1 MAFNQFTNLDFNDL
15 RTQIK
20 NYLRSS
26 SSFTD
31 FDFEG
36 SNFSVLIDTLAY
48 NSYITSYNT
57 NMAVNE
63 SFIDSAT
70 LRENVVSL
78 ARNIGY
84 VPRSKKSAIARI
96 TFSIDIT
103 GKPVQTVKLHK
114 GIVAVGSVQGGNY
127 IFSIPDDITATP
139 NSSGIVTF
147 ENISIYEGTY
157 LTKTFKV
164 NDSLPDQ
171 KYIIPNESIDTST
184 VRVTVKSNVTE
195 NYVPYT
201 NIFDVNKDSR
211 LFLIQ
216 EIEDEKYQIIFGD
229 NTLGKKPADGSTIE
243 VSYIMTNGIEGNDA
257 ANFNFSGKLTY
268 MLGGIETSIDDG
280 ITSLSTL
287 QASENGDE
295 IESIDNIKYLAPRV
309 YASQYRAVTPNDYSS
324 LIPFLYPN
332 IDSVSAYGGEE
343 LDPPQYGKV
352 FITVKP
358 KNGEILSSITKDSIK
373 NDLKKYTV
381 AGIKQEFIDLKYLF
395 VEYESTVSY
404 DSGFVPDQQ
413 QLRSRILSAIES
425 YSKSADINSFGGR
438 LKYSKLVST
447 IDKVDTGIT
456 SNITNIVMKRVMIPE
471 YNVLANYEIC
481 YGNQFHA
488 DMEGFNVRSSAF
500 KLEGVAGNVYLTDLP
515 YSDGKTGTVKFF
527 TIVDNAINYINENAG
542 IVDYVHGEIIL
553 YPTTISSSS
562 VNAGIEIEVTPE
574 SNDIIAKESIYIV
587 LDNTGSTL
595 NLKEDTIVAGANK
608 SGTNYV
614 PPSSFISAKK
624 YTR

>member
-1 MAFNQFTNLDFNDL
+1 M
-15 RTQIK
+15 
-20 NYLRSS
+20 
-26 SSFTD
+26 
-31 FDFEG
+31 
-36 SNFSVLIDTLAY
+36 
-48 NSYITSYNT
+48 
-57 NMAVNE
+57 
-63 SFIDSAT
+63 
-70 LRENVVSL
+70 
-78 ARNIGY
+78 
-84 VPRSKKSAIARI
+84 
-96 TFSIDIT
+96 
-103 GKPVQTVKLHK
+103 
-114 GIVAVGSVQGGNY
+114 
-127 IFSIPDDITATP
+127 
-139 NSSGIVTF
+139 
-147 ENISIYEGTY
+147 
-157 LTKTFKV
+157 
-164 NDSLPDQ
+164 
-171 KYIIPNESIDTST
+171 
-184 VRVTVKSNVTE
+184 
-195 NYVPYT
+195 
-201 NIFDVNKDSR
+201 NKDSR

-229 NTLGKKPADGSTIE
+229 NTLGKKPVDRSTIE

-257 ANFNFSGKLTY
+257 SNFNFSCKLTY

-280 ITSLSTL
+280 IASLSTL

-381 AGIKQEFIDLKYLF
+381 AGIKQEFIDLKYLY
-395 VEYESTVSY
+395 VEYVSTVSY

-456 SNITNIVMKRVMIPE
+456 SNITNIVMKRVMVPE

-574 SNDIIAKESIYIV
+574 SNDFIAKESIYIV